1 MKVPPPTSAFEV
13 LSAVGNNT
21 RPTLSP
27 LGRTDR
33 QFLCDCDHYAT
44 ATQEGRQAHA
54 HSMAVLHSL
63 ASLSATEGGMT
74 SA

>member
-44 ATQEGRQAHA
+44 ATQEGRQAH
-54 HSMAVLHSL
+54 SMAVLHSL
-63 ASLSATEGGMT
+63 ASLSATEEGGVA